1 MEIMLSDQSS
11 SKNTLNVGLNL
22 DNVALD
28 FTYKGEN
35 LKGKIS
41 EQSSTVIP
49 DVRIEAL
56 NSL

>member
-1 MEIMLSDQSS
+1 MLSDQSS